1 MEESRNIF
9 VLNLL
14 LCVTIVAVLAVALA
28 RRQSW
33 TPSQQ
38 LQENTPTPEALP
50 DITLMQSSSEP
61 EYGVAVMDE
70 ETAALRDEIAELKAK
85 IAEEDSRRKEFEES
99 NQQKFQ
105 EFMAKARKLQI
116 EQMNSSPPLSLTFD
130 ELVEKREEFPDIY
143 ERIAEQILLDAQERI
158 EARQVL
164 RDCLSN
170 AELDEQQRIKVL
182 AYLDELDEFDR
193 NLSIQNFH
201 PEELPN
207 NLEIFVLLRE
217 KAFANQ
223 PKITL
228 ENLTGAILNPMFF
241 AFKKM
246 EDAR

>member
-1 MEESRNIF
+1 MTESRNIF
-9 VLNLL
+9 IVNIL
-14 LCVTIVAVLAVALA
+14 LCLAIVAVLAVALA
-28 RRQSW
+28 CRQTLP
-33 TPSQQ
+33 TPS
-38 LQENTPTPEALP
+38 LSTERSNISEARPAVTPKPSV
-50 DITLMQSSSEP
+50 DD
-61 EYGVAVMDE
+61 GDG
-70 ETAALRDEIAELKAK
+70 TAAIDAEIATLRDEIAGLKEK
-85 IAEEDSRRKEFEES
+85 IADEDCRRKEFEES
-99 NQQKFQ
+99 NHLKFQ
-105 EFMAKARKLQI
+105 EFMEQVRKLQA
-116 EQMNSSPPLSLTFD
+116 EQMNSSPPIYLTFD
-130 ELVEKREEFPDIY
+130 ELVEQREKNNAIY

>member
-1 MEESRNIF
+1 MTESRNIF
-9 VLNLL
+9 ILNIL
-14 LCVTIVAVLAVALA
+14 LCVAIIAVLAVVWV
-28 RRQSW
+28 RHQ
-33 TPSQQ
+33 
-38 LQENTPTPEALP
+38 ALP
-50 DITLMQSSSEP
+50 VPSLSTVRSATSEARPAITPMPSVDD
-61 EYGVAVMDE
+61 GDNTAAVDAE
-70 ETAALRDEIAELKAK
+70 IAALRDEIAGLKGK
-85 IAEEDSRRKEFEES
+85 IADEDRHRKEIEEA
-99 NQQKFQ
+99 NYQKFQ
-105 EFMAKARKLQI
+105 TFLKKVR
-116 EQMNSSPPLSLTFD
+116 EQQQAAQMDSPPISLAFD
-130 ELVEKREEFPDIY
+130 DLVEKREEFPDIY

-158 EARQVL
+158 EARQVI
-164 RDCLSN
+164 RDRLPE

>member
-1 MEESRNIF
+1 MTKSRNIF

-14 LCVTIVAVLAVALA
+14 LCVAIVAVVAVALA
-28 RRQSW
+28 RRHAPPVQV
-33 TPSQQ
+33 P
-38 LQENTPTPEALP
+38 PTEQAAISDVHPAVIPKSSVEDWDDTA
-50 DITLMQSSSEP
+50 TLDAES
-61 EYGVAVMDE
+61 
-70 ETAALRDEIAELKAK
+70 AALRDEIAGLKGK
-85 IAEEDSRRKEFEES
+85 IADEDRHRKEIEEA
-99 NQQKFQ
+99 NYQKFQ
-105 EFMAKARKLQI
+105 TFLKKVR
-116 EQMNSSPPLSLTFD
+116 EQQQAAQMDSPPISLAFD
-130 ELVEKREEFPDIY
+130 DLVEKREEFPDIY

-164 RDCLSN
+164 RDCLSE